1 MLREEIEQL
10 GRKAGG
16 VQFGTL
22 AREELLWLL
31 RPGRHITLLDARR
44 AEMVLSRTKL
54 IAALFAL
61 LTPLWG
67 VLDFLVFPE
76 SLAWPLLIG
85 RSIATLAFILLL
97 ALFNDQARQ
106 TQDSRQALLLLF
118 SIPSLFYLYS
128 AVLFE
133 QQALAGTA
141 QALAAT
147 HAFLPFLVVAGLSI
161 FPMTALEAAMLA
173 MPILAAKAAAS
184 LLHWPVPD
192 WPQVLGAFWLLL
204 LITVVASLAS
214 MSQLAFIIVLVRN
227 AIRDPLTGAFSRQSG
242 IELLE
247 LQFILSARSGTPL
260 AVAFL
265 DIDHFKRVND
275 EFGHEAGD
283 RALADVARGISAH
296 LRTGDILVRWGGE
309 EFVLIMPN
317 IEAANALTALERMR
331 AGGIGRRPEGA
342 PLTVSIGIAERKADQ
357 AADWKTLVEL
367 ADARMYEAKQAGRNR
382 IVSRF

>member
-16 VQFGTL
+16 GQFGTL

-76 SLAWPLLIG
+76 TLAWPLLIG
-85 RSIATLAFILLL
+85 RSIATLAFIVLL

-133 QQALAGTA
+133 QQALSGPA
-141 QALAAT
+141 QALAET

-161 FPMTALEAAMLA
+161 FPLTALEAAMLA
-173 MPILAAKAAAS
+173 VPILAAKAGAS
-184 LLHWPVPD
+184 LLRWPVPD

-204 LITVVASLAS
+204 LIAAVAALAS

-242 IELLE
+242 MELLE

-283 RALADVARGISAH
+283 RVLASVSRGVSAH

-317 IEAANALTALERMR
+317 TDSHQAVTGLERMR
-331 AGGIGRRPEGA
+331 AGGIGLRPEGA
-342 PLTVSIGIAERKADQ
+342 PLTVSIGIAERGADQ